1 MDNKYIKKDL
11 SIPKNDKIIK
21 QLQAGLQTV
30 DDILFKNYID
40 NLKQYEIVPLNKS
53 LIGKNIEDKVRLFKI
68 TEMVYEKNEFSMQ
81 KFSTVFN
88 ALTNLNCSVFL
99 IIDSNGVKTDFYMGV
114 HIMDDDRSIASIEKT
129 LKGSLVGQFPG
140 IKTQIYRNNDTLKLI
155 KGFKADNISVV
166 SCVANIKDEEEYHHK
181 SFVQGLEKFVLALQG
196 QKYTGIILAN
206 ASDQKQIIKLRD
218 MYEHLYSQLVPLAKT
233 QINYGSNSSLNKS
246 IGVSVADSIGETQ
259 TTGTSQTKGI
269 TKTTSHTDSI
279 SESKGKTDSLNV
291 SVGAFGSIS
300 QATGGLLSGLGNA
313 SGMLGMALAPFTGGA
328 SMAIGGAI
336 GAGLGAIGAMSPALS
351 GGLSLGVSGGRSWTT
366 TNTTGYSDTSS
377 FSENESYTKSSS
389 ISKTNTKTVTNTNSD
404 GIAQGNSQN
413 MTINI
418 ENKKISNLLERI
430 DNQIERLKDF
440 ESFGMWECAAY
451 FLSESSY
458 TTEIAASTYKSLMSG
473 ENSGIENSAINN
485 WQGMLSKDKQ
495 SISLLKDYI
504 LNMMH
509 PVFRYDNGFNNNM
522 TVTPCSFISSKELAI
537 HMGLPRKS
545 VCGFPVIEHAS
556 FAKEVVNYNHE
567 EFTKILNLGKI
578 YNMGSEQ
585 DNLVKLNKESLTM
598 HTFVTGA
605 TGSGKSNT
613 IYEILDQLKNTGIKF
628 LVIEPA
634 KGEYKHI
641 FGYEKNVKVLGTNLL
656 YTDILK
662 INPFKFPK
670 GIHILEH
677 IDGLIEIFNVCWP
690 MYAAMPAVLKESIL
704 EAYEDCGWDLEL
716 SINKFNEDLYPT
728 FKDLLSSLIHVIDK
742 SSYDNEVKSNYKGSL
757 ETRIK
762 SLTNGLN
769 GQIFSY
775 DEINNKQLFDEN
787 VIVDLSRVNSV
798 ETKSLIM
805 GLLIMRLNEYRSV
818 NATEMNS
825 SLRHVTVLEE
835 AHNILKRTSTEQGL
849 ESANLVGKSV
859 EMITNAIAEMRTY
872 GEGFIIADQ
881 SPNSVDMAAIR
892 NTNMKIIMRLPDE
905 EDRRLAGKAAALNEN
920 QLEEIAKLPKGV
932 AVVYQNDWLEPVL
945 CKINKADVK
954 EKRYERNFDINKI
967 RVINNNVQRTLIRCL
982 LSKCTNMKVEYF
994 WENIK
999 ADVLKTNCM
1008 TKTKLKIIEILST
1021 SSKFNLEE
1029 IAPIIADLFDTKNL
1043 LNFAV
1048 DEKSIE
1054 SWNRKL
1060 IDKLEL
1066 NNLGLN
1072 KREINYVLQCI
1083 LLNESINIP
1092 ELKTMYIKWKSYME
1106 KNI

>member
-1 MDNKYIKKDL
+1 MKY
-11 SIPKNDKIIK
+11 
-21 QLQAGLQTV
+21 
-30 DDILFKNYID
+30 
-40 NLKQYEIVPLNKS
+40 
-53 LIGKNIEDKVRLFKI
+53 
-68 TEMVYEKNEFSMQ
+68 
-81 KFSTVFN
+81 
-88 ALTNLNCSVFL
+88 
-99 IIDSNGVKTDFYMGV
+99 
-114 HIMDDDRSIASIEKT
+114 
-129 LKGSLVGQFPG
+129 
-140 IKTQIYRNNDTLKLI
+140 
-155 KGFKADNISVV
+155 
-166 SCVANIKDEEEYHHK
+166 
-181 SFVQGLEKFVLALQG
+181 
-196 QKYTGIILAN
+196 
-206 ASDQKQIIKLRD
+206 
-218 MYEHLYSQLVPLAKT
+218 
-233 QINYGSNSSLNKS
+233 
-246 IGVSVADSIGETQ
+246 
-259 TTGTSQTKGI
+259 
-269 TKTTSHTDSI
+269 
-279 SESKGKTDSLNV
+279 
-291 SVGAFGSIS
+291 
-300 QATGGLLSGLGNA
+300 
-313 SGMLGMALAPFTGGA
+313 
-328 SMAIGGAI
+328 
-336 GAGLGAIGAMSPALS
+336 
-351 GGLSLGVSGGRSWTT
+351 
-366 TNTTGYSDTSS
+366 
-377 FSENESYTKSSS
+377 
-389 ISKTNTKTVTNTNSD
+389 
-404 GIAQGNSQN
+404 
-413 MTINI
+413 
-418 ENKKISNLLERI
+418 
-430 DNQIERLKDF
+430 
-440 ESFGMWECAAY
+440 
-451 FLSESSY
+451 
-458 TTEIAASTYKSLMSG
+458 
-473 ENSGIENSAINN
+473 
-485 WQGMLSKDKQ
+485 
-495 SISLLKDYI
+495 
-504 LNMMH
+504 
-509 PVFRYDNGFNNNM
+509 
-522 TVTPCSFISSKELAI
+522 
-537 HMGLPRKS
+537 
-545 VCGFPVIEHAS
+545 
-556 FAKEVVNYNHE
+556 YN
-567 EFTKILNLGKI
+567 
-578 YNMGSEQ
+578 
-585 DNLVKLNKESLTM
+585 
-598 HTFVTGA
+598 
-605 TGSGKSNT
+605 
-613 IYEILDQLKNTGIKF
+613 QLKNTGIKF

-641 FGYEKNVKVLGTNLL
+641 FGHEKNVKVLGTNPL

-994 WENIK
+994 GENIK
-999 ADVLKTNCM
+999 TDVLKTNCM

-1029 IAPIIADLFDTKNL
+1029 IAPIIAALFDTKNL
-1043 LNFAV
+1043 LNFAI

-1072 KREINYVLQCI
+1072 KREINCVLQCI